1 MALALIVFDCDGILL
16 ESVDAKTRAF
26 GQVAEPFGE
35 EARDR
40 LVLYHRLH
48 GGVSRREK
56 FAWLYREV
64 LGREIT
70 PAEMESLCERFVTA
84 ALENVLNA
92 PLVPGIMDVL
102 TTWKGRVPLY
112 VCSGTPQEELRMV
125 LEQRGLISFFS
136 DVRGTPPA
144 KPELL
149 KQIVREA
156 RVDPADVVMIG
167 DSGTDQLAA
176 EAVETLFYGRGR
188 EFEGSGYPWGDE
200 LTGLNAWLETQ
211 SRKV

>member
-26 GQVAEPFGE
+26 GQVAESFGE

-56 FAWLYREV
+56 FAWLYREI

-112 VCSGTPQEELRMV
+112 VCSGTPQGELRMV
-125 LEQRGLISFFS
+125 LEQRGLISFFN

-144 KPELL
+144 KTELL
-149 KQIVREA
+149 KDIVRQA

-176 EAVETLFYGRGR
+176 EAAETLFYGRGR
-188 EFEGSGYPWGDE
+188 EFEGSGYPWGDD